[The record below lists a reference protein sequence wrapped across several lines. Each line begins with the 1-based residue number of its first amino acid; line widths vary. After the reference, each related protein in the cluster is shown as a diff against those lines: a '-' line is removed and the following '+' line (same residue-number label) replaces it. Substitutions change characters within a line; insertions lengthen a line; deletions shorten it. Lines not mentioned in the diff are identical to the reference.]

1 MKELLIRSKL
11 AGSDLMKIW
20 YVNSRDIFFIYL
32 LYQGAIRYHEIWA
45 VVVP

>member
-20 YVNSRDIFFIYL
+20 YVNLRDTLFIYSL
-32 LYQGAIRYHEIWA
+32 DQGAIRYHEIWA